1 MGRRRTNTAMQDAAA
16 ALADA
21 AAAQTNEPDDDL
33 EAAEISDDVLEGLR
47 RLDQGGGYVTWFVY
61 CESPVEREG
70 FIEKLRTEQLDE
82 QRFKSKY
89 GPGEY
94 KVIGRT
100 TDGHY
105 VKGSHKVIKI
115 SGILADEPNRGAGA
129 NDVVGFMREKR
140 AADEARQKAR
150 ADDLKHYASVL
161 AAPFGAIAAALIARR
176 PSVDIAALVTALKP
190 AQAPPTLSDMT
201 TALVNLKT
209 IQGDGGG
216 GGGSVDVVLKVL
228 ERLQD
233 LPQGQSEG
241 GWLGFLRDVIKE
253 AAPHARELIGR
264 MAPPTPAGG
273 LLPPAA
279 TSGPAFGPGVGQ
291 SSLPRPNA
299 ANGASAP
306 TSGVS
311 EPSPSSP
318 SAPSAN
324 PPPSGSDAEMWAI
337 AEPWLRR
344 RAEDLLEWAGSNMEV
359 ELCAEMLLAS
369 VPKVFRAVL
378 TAADLVGYLQRP
390 DWWAV
395 LTAFHPPLQPY
406 HAWIDDLRGEVL
418 QLLAEEINGPPADTS
433 DHGTTQ

>member
-1 MGRRRTNTAMQDAAA
+1 MGRRRTNTAMQEAAA

-33 EAAEISDDVLEGLR
+33 ETAEITDDVLEGLR
-47 RLDQGGGYVTWFVY
+47 RLDQGGGHVTWFVY
-61 CESPVEREG
+61 CQSPVEREG

-105 VKGSHKVIKI
+105 VRGSHKIIKI

-129 NDVVGFMREKR
+129 NDVVSFMREQR

-190 AQAPPTLSDMT
+190 AQAPPTLADMT

-209 IQGDGGG
+209 IQGDSGG
-216 GGGSVDVVLKVL
+216 GGGSVEVVLKVL

-241 GWLGFLRDVIKE
+241 GWLGFLRDVVKE
-253 AAPHARELIGR
+253 AAPHARDLIGR
-264 MAPPTPAGG
+264 MATQQPAGG

-279 TSGPAFGPGVGQ
+279 TSGPPFGPGAAQ
-291 SSLPRPNA
+291 SSLPRPT
-299 ANGASAP
+299 NGATAP

-311 EPSPSSP
+311 EPSQSSP

-324 PPPSGSDAEMWAI
+324 PPPPSGSDAEMWAI

-344 RAEDLLEWAGSNMEV
+344 RAEDLLEWAASNMEV

-406 HAWIDDLRGEVL
+406 QAWIDDLRGEVL
-418 QLLAEEINGPPADTS
+418 ALLAEEINGPTPDAADREI
-433 DHGTTQ
+433 Q

>member
-1 MGRRRTNTAMQDAAA
+1 MGRRRTNTAMQEAAA

-21 AAAQTNEPDDDL
+21 AAAQTIEPDDDL

-47 RLDQGGGYVTWFVY
+47 RLDQGGGHVTWFVY

-105 VKGSHKVIKI
+105 VRGSHKVIKI
-115 SGILADEPNRGAGA
+115 SGIMADEPNRGAGA
-129 NDVVGFMREKR
+129 NDVVSFMREQR

-150 ADDLKHYASVL
+150 ADDLKHYATIL

-209 IQGDGGG
+209 IQGDGGS
-216 GGGSVDVVLKVL
+216 GGGSVEVVLKVL

-241 GWLGFLRDVIKE
+241 GWLGFLRDVVKE
-253 AAPHARELIGR
+253 AAPHARDLIGR
-264 MAPPTPAGG
+264 MAQQPTPGG
-273 LLPPAA
+273 LLPAAA
-279 TSGPAFGPGVGQ
+279 TSGAPFGPGVGQ
-291 SSLPRPNA
+291 SSLPRPSSG
-299 ANGASAP
+299 NGAQPP

-311 EPSPSSP
+311 ELSPSSP
-318 SAPSAN
+318 SAPSA
-324 PPPSGSDAEMWAI
+324 PPPTGSDADMWAI

-344 RAEDLLEWAGSNMEV
+344 RAEDMHEWAASNMEV

-369 VPKVFRAVL
+369 VPKIFRAVL

-395 LTAFHPPLQPY
+395 VTAFHPSLQPY
-406 HAWIDDLRGEVL
+406 HAWIDDLRTEVL
-418 QLLAEEINGPPADTS
+418 HLLAEEISGPPADTE
-433 DHGTTQ
+433 HGTTQ